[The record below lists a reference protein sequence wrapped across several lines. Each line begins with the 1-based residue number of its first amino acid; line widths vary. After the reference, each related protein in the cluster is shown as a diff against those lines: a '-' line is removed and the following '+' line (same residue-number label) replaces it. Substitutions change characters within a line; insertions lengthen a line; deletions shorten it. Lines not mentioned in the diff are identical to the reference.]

1 MPYKGLVVGFFS
13 NISTSILRLSKN
25 PILLSPPF
33 MDSGDHSVIDVHSV
47 FEWNVVYHVAEWGE
61 SAGRKVNTCEQ
72 AE

>member
-1 MPYKGLVVGFFS
+1 
-13 NISTSILRLSKN
+13 
-25 PILLSPPF
+25 